1 MTQEQKTTFAQ
12 AAAIALEM
20 AKGEMQDA
28 EFRQYLT
35 HFNAFYLAMTLGAAE
50 LDSKFTQYIMDAL
63 ITPLVMCQRDQ
74 LGIEQARDKEL
85 HERAHLDFIAA
96 FKASAQIVLPQDAQ
110 YVIERAAAE
119 GFDVPTAS
127 ELAAVSK
134 DGDVDWSAVLGAER
148 FHFQKACSDIKKGE
162 LETKYRKPNET
173 RTH

>member
-1 MTQEQKTTFAQ
+1 MTEQQKPTFPQ
-12 AAAIALEM
+12 AAGIALEI

-28 EFRQYLT
+28 EFRHYLT

-50 LDSKFTQYIMDAL
+50 LDQKFTQYVMDAL

-85 HERAHLDFIAA
+85 HERAHLDLVAA
-96 FKASAQIVLPQDAQ
+96 FKSSAQIVLPQDAQ

-119 GFDVPTAS
+119 GFDVPTPG
-127 ELAAVSK
+127 ELAAVEAQ
-134 DGDVDWSAVLGAER
+134 GDVDWSALLGAER
-148 FHFQKACSDIKKGE
+148 FHFQKACADIKKGE